1 MSKASLALCILL
13 AATALPPGAAAQ
25 SGKSDPPPV
34 DFKPLLQPILPPLV
48 LPPNSYISPGSISGD
63 PITPYSATPG
73 YDATRS
79 APTPGLR
86 LTIPTR

>member
-1 MSKASLALCILL
+1 MRLALLVLLL
-13 AATALPPGAAAQ
+13 AATPVGALAQ
-25 SGKSDPPPV
+25 PAKSDPPPV
-34 DFKPLLQPILPPLV
+34 DFKPLISPILPPLV

-63 PITPYSATPG
+63 PVTPYSSTPG

>member
-1 MSKASLALCILL
+1 MRLALPVLL
-13 AATALPPGAAAQ
+13 LSVAPAVAQ
-25 SGKSDPPPV
+25 PAKSDPPPV
-34 DFKPLLQPILPPLV
+34 DFKPLISPILPPLV

-63 PITPYSATPG
+63 PITPYSTTPG
-73 YDATRS
+73 YDSTRS